1 MLVIPT
7 TMLLQIRFEGAYFSA
22 KTISAI
28 VLLIVGV
35 AMATVTEVRTQL
47 LGSLFAMIG
56 VLSTSIAQIV
66 YI

>member
-1 MLVIPT
+1 
-7 TMLLQIRFEGAYFSA
+7 MLLQIRFEGAYFSA